1 MSDAVIIALIICGT
15 VIIIT
20 LIQNVRRAVDRK
32 RVNKQVNSFVK
43 KFPSL
48 MEIPEDKSNDTKF
61 GD

>member
-20 LIQNVRRAVDRK
+20 LIQNVRQAVDRK
-32 RVNKQVNSFVK
+32 RVNKQVNSFAK

-48 MEIPEDKSNDTKF
+48 METPESKSNDIKF